1 MDTKQANIAEW
12 SDHKNW
18 SRFGLLGIYFS
29 KVDSRLWVPKA
40 TPGLGWTLN
49 FAHRGAVAM
58 LLAVI
63 AVPTLVAAVGVM
75 VFAH

>member
-1 MDTKQANIAEW
+1 MDINDTNIAAWNDE
-12 SDHKNW
+12 KNW
-18 SRFGLLGIYFS
+18 SRFGLSGIYFS

-40 TPGLGWTLN
+40 RPGLGWTIN

-63 AVPTLVAAVGVM
+63 ALPTLVTAAYIVAL
-75 VFAH
+75 AH

>member
-1 MDTKQANIAEW
+1 MDTNERNIAEW
-12 SDHKNW
+12 NDDKNW

-40 TPGLGWTLN
+40 TPGLGWTIN

-63 AVPTLVAAVGVM
+63 ALPTLAAAVYIVA
-75 VFAH
+75 FAH

>member
-1 MDTKQANIAEW
+1 MDTNQTNIAEW
-12 SDHKNW
+12 NDDKNW

-49 FAHRGAVAM
+49 FAHSGAAAM
-58 LLAVI
+58 LLTVI
-63 AVPTLVAAVGVM
+63 AVPTLVAAAGVM